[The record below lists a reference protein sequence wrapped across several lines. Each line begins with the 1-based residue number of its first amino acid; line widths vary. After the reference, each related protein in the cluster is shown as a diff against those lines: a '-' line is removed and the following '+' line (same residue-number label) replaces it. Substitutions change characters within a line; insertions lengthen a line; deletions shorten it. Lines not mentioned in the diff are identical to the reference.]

1 MDQNY
6 RMSAF
11 KGAVYFPSRAYNAY
25 QTYEYFDADEIDR
38 DFSYAQK
45 AGISALRI
53 FTSFEQYEKGPG
65 SFFDKFD
72 ALLSAAERHSVSV
85 MPILFENCGRDFTIE
100 AAMDRDPD
108 TAVCVKSPSLATIQ
122 HPDRWEPCIA
132 FVEAFMRRY
141 GDDARLVAIEVM
153 NEPEYGIG
161 DVDFALAMLRRA
173 REFKK
178 SVPLSIGCVS
188 IDQCLYYGDL
198 IDVYQFHDN
207 FPTTREAFKKK
218 LDFASS
224 VKAVTGKPVWI
235 SEWQRLRVSGPGWNQ
250 AVIPEGDKC
259 PDLASLADLVYSS
272 GLGSFFWCLMVKPA
286 YLSTQRPNGTFNGL
300 FHEDG
305 SVYSLEDYKA
315 VSGKDD
321 VTVRKELPSWFIEER
336 KRKEAD
342 R

>member
-122 HPDRWEPCIA
+122 HPDRWEPWRA
-132 FVEAFMRRY
+132 VVEALKRPY
-141 GDDARLVAIEVM
+141 GGDSGGGAKEVKE
-153 NEPEYGIG
+153 EPE
-161 DVDFALAMLRRA
+161 
-173 REFKK
+173 
-178 SVPLSIGCVS
+178 
-188 IDQCLYYGDL
+188 
-198 IDVYQFHDN
+198 
-207 FPTTREAFKKK
+207 
-218 LDFASS
+218 
-224 VKAVTGKPVWI
+224 
-235 SEWQRLRVSGPGWNQ
+235 
-250 AVIPEGDKC
+250 
-259 PDLASLADLVYSS
+259 
-272 GLGSFFWCLMVKPA
+272 
-286 YLSTQRPNGTFNGL
+286 
-300 FHEDG
+300 
-305 SVYSLEDYKA
+305 
-315 VSGKDD
+315 
-321 VTVRKELPSWFIEER
+321 
-336 KRKEAD
+336 
-342 R
+342 